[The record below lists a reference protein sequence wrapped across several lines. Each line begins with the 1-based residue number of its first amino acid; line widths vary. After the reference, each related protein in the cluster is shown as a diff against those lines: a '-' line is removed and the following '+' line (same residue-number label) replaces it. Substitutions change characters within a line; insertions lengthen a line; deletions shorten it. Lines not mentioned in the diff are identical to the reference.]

1 MRYFRSLLFGLTAA
15 AAVAWL
21 GLAPSA
27 RSAVPTAG
35 RMKAVEKVAR
45 DLAPA
50 PPESVGMSSERLR
63 RIDPAMKRH
72 WLRILPLLSP
82 RDVERLRE
90 TLQAAG
96 HDSTTPLVRDGAHP

>member
-1 MRYFRSLLFGLTAA
+1 MRSVQHQSDPALSALIRGSPLL
-15 AAVAWL
+15 
-21 GLAPSA
+21 
-27 RSAVPTAG
+27 
-35 RMKAVEKVAR
+35 
-45 DLAPA
+45 
-50 PPESVGMSSERLR
+50 
-63 RIDPAMKRH
+63 DPAMKRH